1 MKKTML
7 MLSAVLGVSVMLS
20 GAEPAKKADAR
31 KPAAPA
37 KETAPAMKSVT
48 LEELTAS
55 LPNVLAKINGKD
67 VTKAQFINDFLK
79 PQLPGGKLPPMPEA
93 QAKEQISQFAT
104 MAAPML
110 VKGYVDQMLLEAAA
124 AKAGFKPSAELVTK
138 LYKEQFAK
146 LPAQQ
151 KEMLKMQLQIQNK
164 TEESYIKEQAANVS
178 VQKMAAL
185 QAFIEKDV
193 ISKINITDAE
203 IKAYYDKNV
212 KRFTEP
218 ADPQDAIRASHIL
231 IAVKPDASKED
242 QAKAEAKA
250 KALIAELN
258 KAPETFA
265 AVAARESACPS
276 KAQGGSLGAFRS
288 GEMVPEF
295 EKAAGAL
302 KIGTISQAPVK
313 TSFGYHIIRREALA
327 AAKTIPFDQ
336 VKPMIAN
343 QLKGEKTQQAIQA
356 LLEAAE
362 KASKVEIFV
371 KSALQIPAA
380 PVQK

>member
-1 MKKTML
+1 MKKMML
-7 MLSAVLGVSVMLS
+7 MLSAVLGASVMLS
-20 GAEPAKKADAR
+20 GAEAK
-31 KPAAPA
+31 KPAAVPA
-37 KETAPAMKSVT
+37 KEAAPAMKSVT

-55 LPNVLAKINGKD
+55 LPNVLAKVNGKD

-79 PQLPGGKLPPMPEA
+79 PQLPGGNLPPMPEE

-164 TEESYIKEQAANVS
+164 TEDSYIKEQAANVS

-193 ISKINITDAE
+193 VSKINISDAD
-203 IKAYYDKNV
+203 IKAYYDKNT

-231 IAVKPDASKED
+231 IAVKKDASKEEL
-242 QAKAEAKA
+242 AKAEAKA

-258 KAPETFA
+258 KAPNTFA

-327 AAKTIPFDQ
+327 TAKTIPFDQ

-343 QLKGEKTQQAIQA
+343 MLKGEKTQQAIQA
-356 LLEAAE
+356 LLEQEE
-362 KASKVEIFV
+362 KAGKVEIFV
-371 KSALQIPAA
+371 KSALQMPAA

>member
-1 MKKTML
+1 M
-7 MLSAVLGVSVMLS
+7 
-20 GAEPAKKADAR
+20 
-31 KPAAPA
+31 
-37 KETAPAMKSVT
+37 
-48 LEELTAS
+48 
-55 LPNVLAKINGKD
+55 
-67 VTKAQFINDFLK
+67 
-79 PQLPGGKLPPMPEA
+79 
-93 QAKEQISQFAT
+93 
-104 MAAPML
+104 
-110 VKGYVDQMLLEAAA
+110 
-124 AKAGFKPSAELVTK
+124 
-138 LYKEQFAK
+138 
-146 LPAQQ
+146 
-151 KEMLKMQLQIQNK
+151 
-164 TEESYIKEQAANVS
+164 
-178 VQKMAAL
+178 
-185 QAFIEKDV
+185 
-193 ISKINITDAE
+193 
-203 IKAYYDKNV
+203 
-212 KRFTEP
+212 
-218 ADPQDAIRASHIL
+218 
-231 IAVKPDASKED
+231 
-242 QAKAEAKA
+242 
-250 KALIAELN
+250 N
-258 KAPETFA
+258 KAPNTFA

>member
-1 MKKTML
+1 MMKKMML
-7 MLSAVLGVSVMLS
+7 MLSAVLGASVMLS
-20 GAEPAKKADAR
+20 GADAKK
-31 KPAAPA
+31 PATAPA
-37 KETAPAMKSVT
+37 KEAAPVMKSVT

-55 LPNVLAKINGKD
+55 LPDVLAKIGGKD
-67 VTKAQFINDFLK
+67 ITKAQFINDFLR
-79 PQLPGGKLPPMPEA
+79 PQLPGGKMPPMPEE
-93 QAKEQISQFAT
+93 QAKEQINQFAT

-110 VKGYVDQMLLEAAA
+110 VKGYVDQLLLEADA

-138 LYKEQFAK
+138 LFKEQFAK

-164 TEESYIKEQAANVS
+164 TEDSYIKEQAANVS

-185 QAFIEKDV
+185 QAYIEKDIVSKIV
-193 ISKINITDAE
+193 ISDAD
-203 IKAYYDKNV
+203 IKAYYDKNA

-231 IAVKPDASKED
+231 ISVKKDASKDEL
-242 QAKAEAKA
+242 AKAEAKA
-250 KALIAELN
+250 KALIAEIN
-258 KAPETFA
+258 KAPDTFA

-302 KIGTISQAPVK
+302 KIGTISQTPVK
-313 TSFGYHIIRREALA
+313 TSFGYHIIRREALNQ
-327 AAKTIPFDQ
+327 AKVIPFEK
-336 VKPMIAN
+336 VKPLIAN
-343 QLKGEKTQQAIQA
+343 MLKGEKTQQAIQS
-356 LLEAAE
+356 LIEAAE
-362 KASKVEIFV
+362 KANKVEIFV
-371 KSALQIPAA
+371 KSAVQVPAA
-380 PVQK
+380 PVKK

>member
-1 MKKTML
+1 MKKMML

-20 GAEPAKKADAR
+20 GAEAK
-31 KPAAPA
+31 KPAAVPA
-37 KETAPAMKSVT
+37 KEAAPAMKSVT

-55 LPNVLAKINGKD
+55 LPNVLAKVNGKD

-79 PQLPGGKLPPMPEA
+79 PQLPGGKLPPMPEE

-164 TEESYIKEQAANVS
+164 TEDSYIKEQAANVS

-193 ISKINITDAE
+193 VSKINISDAD
-203 IKAYYDKNV
+203 IKAYYDKNT

-231 IAVKPDASKED
+231 IAVKKDASKEEL
-242 QAKAEAKA
+242 AKAEAKA

-258 KAPETFA
+258 KAPNTFA

-327 AAKTIPFDQ
+327 TAKTIPFDQ

-343 QLKGEKTQQAIQA
+343 MLKGEKTQQAIQA
-356 LLEAAE
+356 LLEQEE
-362 KASKVEIFV
+362 KAGKVEIFV
-371 KSALQIPAA
+371 KSALQMPAA

>member
-1 MKKTML
+1 M
-7 MLSAVLGVSVMLS
+7 
-20 GAEPAKKADAR
+20 E
-31 KPAAPA
+31 
-37 KETAPAMKSVT
+37 
-48 LEELTAS
+48 
-55 LPNVLAKINGKD
+55 N
-67 VTKAQFINDFLK
+67 
-79 PQLPGGKLPPMPEA
+79 
-93 QAKEQISQFAT
+93 
-104 MAAPML
+104 
-110 VKGYVDQMLLEAAA
+110 
-124 AKAGFKPSAELVTK
+124 TK
-138 LYKEQFAK
+138 LDRVLEIFFRG
-146 LPAQQ
+146 LRG
-151 KEMLKMQLQIQNK
+151 EDL
-164 TEESYIKEQAANVS
+164 S

-343 QLKGEKTQQAIQA
+343 QLKGEKT
-356 LLEAAE
+356 
-362 KASKVEIFV
+362 
-371 KSALQIPAA
+371 
-380 PVQK
+380 